1 MQTAVDRSER
11 GRGCAVAS
19 WRVRRGWRWVA
30 GWWRWVAGNWTRR
43 WVAGW
48 WVAGC
53 CIRSDAVARSLDA
66 ISVVMFGQGWWWW
79 VACNW
84 TRRWV
89 AGWWVAGCCIRSDAV
104 ARSLDAIIVVMFGR
118 GWWWWVAGWWRW
130 VAGWWRWV
138 VGWWRWVAGW
148 WRWVA
153 GWWRAEEDPI
163 VNVFVSIVDGWK
175 ALPTEA
181 RSTLR
186 VRQGVLVAHV
196 GVAEVVD
203 RQLATHGACARRQVV
218 VERATWVLTRHH
230 TTADANAAVVRRI
243 IAVT

>member
-66 ISVVMFGQGWWWW
+66 I
-79 VACNW
+79 
-84 TRRWV
+84 
-89 AGWWVAGCCIRSDAV
+89 
-104 ARSLDAIIVVMFGR
+104 IVVMFGR
-118 GWWWWVAGWWRW
+118 GWWW
-130 VAGWWRWV
+130 
-138 VGWWRWVAGW
+138 WVAGW